1 MFKIIDRYVLR
12 QYLVPVAYTLT
23 AFSLMYVILDLF
35 DRFPE
40 FVQARVPLLQVLAFY
55 GYYLFAVNGFVP
67 FIVVVMPI
75 ALLLAAL
82 YTLTMFARHNE
93 LTAML
98 ASGVSIRRLMFPFMF
113 VGFCASLFCAV
124 SQETLGPYA
133 TRWKTAFDRQLGRHT
148 DDAPD
153 MVRDYF
159 FHTGATRR
167 TWQIKSFSTH
177 APGKLDGVKINQER
191 EDGSLAI
198 EYTADRA
205 EYLDGRWWLYEL
217 QQRTFNE
224 LGDPLGPITSPAEAP
239 TEMTEFNESPKD
251 FMSELQKTD
260 FLSSFEMMDFLKS
273 RPNLKGL
280 GRARREVDIHS
291 RLAMPW
297 SCMVMILLSL
307 PATAGGVR
315 RPAMRSVAF
324 GLIALFGF
332 YMLINVGIFMGK
344 RGLIEPWVAG
354 WLPNL
359 VFLGV
364 GGVLTWRLK

>member
-1 MFKIIDRYVLR
+1 MFRIIDRYVLR
-12 QYLVPVAYTLT
+12 QYLLPFGYILT

-35 DRFPE
+35 DRFPD
-40 FVQARVPLLQVLAFY
+40 FVQNHVPFLQVLTFY

-82 YTLTMFARHNE
+82 YTLTLFARHNE

-98 ASGVSIRRLMFPFMF
+98 ASGVSIRRLMVPFMI
-113 VGFCASLFCAV
+113 VGFFASVFCAV
-124 SQETLGPYA
+124 SQETVGPKA
-133 TRWKTAFDRQLGRHT
+133 TRWKSAFERQLGHHS
-148 DDAPD
+148 DEPD
-153 MVRDYF
+153 VVHDYF
-159 FHTGATRR
+159 YHTGASRR
-167 TWQIKSFSTH
+167 QWQIKEFSTRQ
-177 APGKLDGVKINQER
+177 PGKPLGIKVNQER

-198 EYTADRA
+198 EYTAERA
-205 EYLDGRWWLYEL
+205 EYLDGRWWFYGL
-217 QQRTFNE
+217 QQRTYNE
-224 LGDPLGPITSPAEAP
+224 LGDPLGPITPPLETP
-239 TEMTEFNESPKD
+239 IEMSEFTESPKD
-251 FMSELQKTD
+251 FLSELQKTD
-260 FLSSFEMMDFLKS
+260 FLSSFEMIQFLKS

-280 GRARREVDIHS
+280 GRARREVDIHA

-324 GLIALFGF
+324 GLVALFGF
-332 YMLINVGIFMGK
+332 YILINVGLFLGK
-344 RGLIEPWVAG
+344 RGLIEPWIAG

-359 VFLGV
+359 VFIAV
-364 GGVLTWRLK
+364 GGVLTWRLR